1 LTPVEGKPETIFEYL
16 SSMLVVSS
24 FLPVLYAASTIT
36 HVHIHKHIHMV
47 MEMDTYTDI
56 NSTVVRTH
64 KISRRTSDKM
74 LNEAS
79 TRLSDWELTGGM
91 MGILHLAGP

>member
-1 LTPVEGKPETIFEYL
+1 MTPVEGKPETIFEYL

-36 HVHIHKHIHMV
+36 HVHIHKHIHMK

-64 KISRRTSDKM
+64 KISR
-74 LNEAS
+74 
-79 TRLSDWELTGGM
+79 GH
-91 MGILHLAGP
+91 GIKRPWH

>member
-1 LTPVEGKPETIFEYL
+1 MTPVEGKPETIFEYL

-36 HVHIHKHIHMV
+36 DIHIHIHME
-47 MEMDTYTDI
+47 MKMDTYTDI

-64 KISRRTSDKM
+64 EISRGHGIKRSWHQPYGGR
-74 LNEAS
+74 A
-79 TRLSDWELTGGM
+79 TRC
-91 MGILHLAGP
+91 